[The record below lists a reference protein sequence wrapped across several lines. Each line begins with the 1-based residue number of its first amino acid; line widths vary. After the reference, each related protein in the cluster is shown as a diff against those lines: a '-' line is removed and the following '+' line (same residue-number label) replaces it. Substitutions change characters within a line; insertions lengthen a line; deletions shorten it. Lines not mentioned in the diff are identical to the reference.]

1 MAFYLIMMPP
11 NIIFGLYLKVK
22 LIRTHLLFK
31 MKVGNEKTKNHL
43 YDKFF
48 DTQFAALQL

>member
-1 MAFYLIMMPP
+1 MFL
-11 NIIFGLYLKVK
+11 NITFGLYLKVK

-31 MKVGNEKTKNHL
+31 TKAGNEKTKNHL

-48 DTQFAALQL
+48 DTESIALQL